1 MPENQPCNNAVS
13 NDILAMKLRAKLE
26 TDREL
31 AFFLDKRP
39 ATIAQWRRRGAIPE
53 NALVRFEIRMGS
65 K

>member
-13 NDILAMKLRAKLE
+13 KEILAMKLRAKVE

-31 AFFLDKRP
+31 AFFLGKKP

-53 NALVRFEIRMGS
+53 NALVRFEIRISG